1 MEFPR
6 DQTTYGIDT
15 NYMLGDSFLIGAT
28 YPHLT
33 QAKIYLPPSADWYN
47 FYTSEKMIP
56 TNNVRTVKMEPE
68 EIGVYIRAGSI
79 IARKYI
85 RRMSALETLMDNYM
99 LDIYITEDQQ
109 AKGDLY
115 LDDGYTFNHITQ

>member
-1 MEFPR
+1 MF
-6 DQTTYGIDT
+6 
-15 NYMLGDSFLIGAT
+15 GDAFMVGAT

-47 FYTSEKMIP
+47 FYTSERMIP

-68 EIGVYIRAGSI
+68 EIGVYLRAGSI

-85 RRMSALETLMDNYM
+85 RRMSALETLNDQYM
-99 LDIYITEDQQ
+99 LDIYLT
-109 AKGDLY
+109 
-115 LDDGYTFNHITQ
+115 

>member
-1 MEFPR
+1 
-6 DQTTYGIDT
+6 
-15 NYMLGDSFLIGAT
+15 
-28 YPHLT
+28 
-33 QAKIYLPPSADWYN
+33 
-47 FYTSEKMIP
+47 
-56 TNNVRTVKMEPE
+56 MEPE

-109 AKGDLY
+109 ARGELY
-115 LDDGYTFNHITQ
+115 LDDGYTFNHIT